1 MEEVGAIRPRTKLQ
15 KCTESGRRLGYNS
28 NILPLH
34 AQHFCAFVN
43 RLWTFPCHGGIAE
56 DPSRSLN
63 AWNLQWLST
72 FPAPRGSSED
82 HSMLCNTWNLQ
93 YIINIF
99 LFSGGVRGPLHVDQ
113 TVKFATYLQI
123 FLSSGKLRGPLDV
136 MQRMEFAIYYQHF
149 PILGRGLRTTRC
161 WSNRGICN
169 SLSTF
174 PAPRRS
180 SDDHS
185 TSCNAWN
192 LQYIINISLFS
203 GEIRAPLDVD
213 QTIDFTIDYQH
224 FRVLGG
230 GSEDH
235 TMSCNAWNLQY
246 IKSMFPDIICN
257 IGNIINY
264 KIIQNIMH
272 STHGIYNILWIFSY
286 PQGSSEDHSM
296 SCNAW
301 NLQYIINVFLSSGE
315 VRGPFD
321 ADQTAEFAIYYQ
333 HFPVMQRMKF
343 TIYH

>member
-1 MEEVGAIRPRTKLQ
+1 MGGSPRTPQ
-15 KCTESGRRLGYNS
+15 GRSTRGIYNDYQHFLLLGEAPRTTRCCATHGIY
-28 NILPLH
+28 NILLT
-34 AQHFCAFVN
+34 VSY
-43 RLWTFPCHGGIAE
+43 
-56 DPSRSLN
+56 SREGS
-63 AWNLQWLST
+63 ADHSMSIKPWNLQHIC
-72 FPAPRGSSED
+72 R
-82 HSMLCNTWNLQ
+82 
-93 YIINIF
+93 
-99 LFSGGVRGPLHVDQ
+99 
-113 TVKFATYLQI
+113 I

-161 WSNRGICN
+161 WSNRGIWN

-264 KIIQNIMH
+264 
-272 STHGIYNILWIFSY
+272 
-286 PQGSSEDHSM
+286 
-296 SCNAW
+296 
-301 NLQYIINVFLSSGE
+301 
-315 VRGPFD
+315 
-321 ADQTAEFAIYYQ
+321 
-333 HFPVMQRMKF
+333 
-343 TIYH
+343 